1 MRSLFKLLLR
11 LARCSSGSALV
22 EMTIIVPVAIS
33 LMAGGVDFGMA
44 LSTQATGSKSVR
56 DAARYLASVP
66 ASAVCGWGLTNAQNL
81 AVYGKLNPTLNN
93 ADPSQNDAP
102 LITGWTIGT
111 VTRPLPAGCTNPF
124 TVIQLQATFPYNS
137 IFLSPTLCTYLNF
150 TCTNPFTLSAQ
161 HEEPWIGQ

>member
-1 MRSLFKLLLR
+1 MRSLFNLLLR

-56 DAARYLASVP
+56 DAARYLATVP

-81 AVYGKLNPTLNN
+81 AVYGKLNPVTGVDL
-93 ADPSQNDAP
+93 P
-102 LITGWTIGT
+102 LITGWSATGGPNNHVDLLQPTDCTTSFTI
-111 VTRPLPAGCTNPF
+111 
-124 TVIQLQATFPYNS
+124 IQLQAEFPYNS
-137 IFLSPTLCTYLNF
+137 IMLSAILPNVSTL
-150 TCTNPFTLSAQ
+150 TLSAEQ
-161 HEEPWIGQ
+161 EERHIGE